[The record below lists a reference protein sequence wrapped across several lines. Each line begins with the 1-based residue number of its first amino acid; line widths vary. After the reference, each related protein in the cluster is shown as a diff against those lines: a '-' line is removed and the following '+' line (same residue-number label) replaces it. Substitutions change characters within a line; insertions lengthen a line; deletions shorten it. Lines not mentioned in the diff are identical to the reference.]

1 MAEHGAETRE
11 ERHARRRA
19 ARRDERR
26 ALKNAEETAQKSAA
40 NSEEMHADEPL
51 TVRAGKSVHPGL
63 KAVLEFGPII
73 GFFVAYLMYKDD
85 VFVVAGTE
93 YTGFVAVTAAFIPI
107 FLLGIGALW
116 FLTGRLAR
124 MQAVT
129 AVLLIVFGGLS
140 IWFNDPKFFKMKP
153 TAVYLL
159 FTVIL
164 GIGLLRGQSWL
175 KFVMEEMMPLKDKGW
190 MILTKRVTLL
200 FFLSAVANEVVWR
213 TQSEEF
219 WVYFETFAM
228 PVVIFVFFMAQTRL
242 FATYATMNPSD
253 KKT

>member
-1 MAEHGAETRE
+1 MQAQEDKPK
-11 ERHARRRA
+11 ER
-19 ARRDERR
+19 
-26 ALKNAEETAQKSAA
+26 T
-40 NSEEMHADEPL
+40 
-51 TVRAGKSVHPGL
+51 VHPGL

-73 GFFVAYLMYKDD
+73 GFFVAYLMYKDET
-85 VFVVAGTE
+85 FVVGGTE

-107 FLLGIGALW
+107 FLLGIGVLW
-116 FLTGRLAR
+116 ALTGRLAR

-140 IWFNDPKFFKMKP
+140 VWFNDPKFFKMKP

-159 FTVIL
+159 FTIIL

-175 KFVMEEMMPLKDKGW
+175 KFVMEEMMPLKDEGW
-190 MILTKRVTLL
+190 SILTKRVTLL

-228 PVVIFVFFMAQTRL
+228 PVVIFVFFMAQSRL
-242 FATYATMNPSD
+242 FATYATMNPSN
-253 KKT
+253 K

>member
-1 MAEHGAETRE
+1 MSENSGETRE
-11 ERHARRRA
+11 ERHARRRE
-19 ARRDERR
+19 ARRLERR
-26 ALKNAEETAQKSAA
+26 AQKEAEKRMQAQQDKPK
-40 NSEEMHADEPL
+40 ER
-51 TVRAGKSVHPGL
+51 TVHPGL

-73 GFFVAYLMYKDD
+73 GFFVAYLMYKDET
-85 VFVVAGTE
+85 FVVGGTE

-107 FLLGIGALW
+107 FLLGIGVLW
-116 FLTGRLAR
+116 ALTGRLAR

-140 IWFNDPKFFKMKP
+140 VWFNDPKFFKMKP

-159 FTVIL
+159 FTIIL

-175 KFVMEEMMPLKDKGW
+175 KFVMEEMMPLKDEGW
-190 MILTKRVTLL
+190 SILTKRVTLL

-228 PVVIFVFFMAQTRL
+228 PVVIFVFFMAQSRL
-242 FATYATMNPSD
+242 FATYATMNPSN
-253 KKT
+253 K